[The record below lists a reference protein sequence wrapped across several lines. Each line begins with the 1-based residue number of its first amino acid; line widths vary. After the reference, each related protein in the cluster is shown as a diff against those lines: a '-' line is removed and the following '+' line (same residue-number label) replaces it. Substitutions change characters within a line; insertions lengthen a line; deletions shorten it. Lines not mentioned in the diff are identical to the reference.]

1 MKSPLIGGFFFINN
15 IMPNFLNPSSFVL
28 TLDSLSYS
36 GAEFTIQTM
45 ILPDVSADGASLPYQ
60 QIDISIPSDKIT
72 FGSFEISYLIDEDLL
87 NYKEI
92 FDWMKSN
99 VETNHST
106 NATRDLTLTIMNSAN
121 NVTKQI
127 KFVDAYPTMISS
139 LPFDI
144 TTTDVEYLT
153 AVVSFKYSYYKFL

>member
-1 MKSPLIGGFFFINN
+1 
-15 IMPNFLNPSSFVL
+15 MPNYLNPSSFVL
-28 TLDSLSYS
+28 TLDSQTYS
-36 GAEFTIQTM
+36 GAEWTIQTM
-45 ILPDVSADGASLPYQ
+45 MLPDVTAEGAPLQYR
-60 QIDISIPSDKIT
+60 QINIGRVADKIT

-92 FDWMKSN
+92 FDWLKSN
-99 VETNHST
+99 VETAHTTTNHV
-106 NATRDLTLTIMNSAN
+106 RDLTLTVMNSAN

-127 KFVDAYPTMISS
+127 KFVDAYPTSLSS

-153 AVVSFKYSYYKFL
+153 AVVTFAYSYYEFL

>member
-1 MKSPLIGGFFFINN
+1 
-15 IMPNFLNPSSFVL
+15 MPNFLNPSSFVL
-28 TLDSLSYS
+28 TLDSQTYS

-45 ILPDVSADGASLPYQ
+45 ILPDVSADGAALNFK
-60 QIDISIPSDKIT
+60 QIDVSMASDKIQ
-72 FGSFEISYLIDEDLL
+72 FGAFEISYLIDEDLL

-92 FDWMKSN
+92 FDWIKNN
-99 VETNHST
+99 VEANHTATNH
-106 NATRDLTLTIMNSAN
+106 TRDLTLTIMNSAN

-153 AVVSFKYSYYKFL
+153 AVVSFKYSYYQFV

>member
-1 MKSPLIGGFFFINN
+1 M
-15 IMPNFLNPSSFVL
+15 M
-28 TLDSLSYS
+28 
-36 GAEFTIQTM
+36 
-45 ILPDVSADGASLPYQ
+45 LPDVSAEGAPLQYRQ
-60 QIDISIPSDKIT
+60 VNVGRASDKIAFGT
-72 FGSFEISYLIDEDLL
+72 FEVSYLIDEDLL

-99 VETNHST
+99 VETNHTAT
-106 NATRDLTLTIMNSAN
+106 NHVRDLTLTIMNSAN

-127 KFVDAYPTMISS
+127 KFVDAYPISISS

-153 AVVSFKYSYYKFL
+153 AVVTFEYSYYQFI

>member
-1 MKSPLIGGFFFINN
+1 M
-15 IMPNFLNPSSFVL
+15 
-28 TLDSLSYS
+28 TLDSQTYS
-36 GAEFTIQTM
+36 GTTFTIQTM
-45 ILPDVSADGASLPYQ
+45 FLPDVTVTDAPLNFK
-60 QIDISIPSDKIT
+60 QINVGRAGDKIE
-72 FGSFEISYLIDEDLL
+72 FGAFEISYLIDEDLF

-99 VETNHST
+99 VETNHTST
-106 NATRDLTLTIMNSAN
+106 NHVRDLTLTVMNSAN

-127 KFVDAYPTMISS
+127 KFVDAYPTNLSS

-153 AVVSFKYSYYKFL
+153 AVVSFSYSYYQFL

>member
-1 MKSPLIGGFFFINN
+1 
-15 IMPNFLNPSSFVL
+15 MPNYLNPSSFVM
-28 TLDSLSYS
+28 TLDSQTYS
-36 GAEFTIQTM
+36 GTTFTIQTM
-45 ILPDVSADGASLPYQ
+45 FLPDVTVTDAPLNFK
-60 QIDISIPSDKIT
+60 QINVGRAGDKIE
-72 FGSFEISYLIDEDLL
+72 FGAFEISYLIDEDLF

-99 VETNHST
+99 VETNHTST
-106 NATRDLTLTIMNSAN
+106 NHVRDLTLTVMNSAN

-127 KFVDAYPTMISS
+127 KFVDAYPTNLSS

-153 AVVSFKYSYYKFL
+153 AVVSFSYSYYQFL

>member
-1 MKSPLIGGFFFINN
+1 
-15 IMPNFLNPSSFVL
+15 MPNFLNPSSFVL
-28 TLDSLSYS
+28 SLDSQTYS

-45 ILPDVSADGASLPYQ
+45 FLPDVTAEGAPLQ
-60 QIDISIPSDKIT
+60 FRQRNIATVADKIT
-72 FGSFEISYLIDEDLL
+72 FGSFEVSYLIDEDLL

-92 FDWMKSN
+92 FDWLKTN
-99 VETNHST
+99 VETNHTAT
-106 NATRDLTLTIMNSAN
+106 NHVRDLTLTIMNSAN

-127 KFVDAYPTMISS
+127 KFVDAYPISISS

-153 AVVSFKYSYYKFL
+153 AVVQFQYSYYEFL

>member
-1 MKSPLIGGFFFINN
+1 
-15 IMPNFLNPSSFVL
+15 MPNFLNPSSFVL
-28 TLDSLSYS
+28 SLDSQTYS

-45 ILPDVSADGASLPYQ
+45 MLPDVTAEGAPLPFKQ
-60 QIDISIPSDKIT
+60 VNVAFVSDKIAFGT
-72 FGSFEISYLIDEDLL
+72 FEVSYLIDEDLL

-92 FDWMKSN
+92 FDWLKAN
-99 VETNHST
+99 VKTNHTAT
-106 NATRDLTLTIMNSAN
+106 NHVRDLTLTIMNSAN

-127 KFVDAYPTMISS
+127 KFVDAYPISISS

-153 AVVSFKYSYYKFL
+153 AVVQFQYSYYQFI

>member
-1 MKSPLIGGFFFINN
+1 
-15 IMPNFLNPSSFVL
+15 MPNFLNPSSFVL

-45 ILPDVSADGASLPYQ
+45 MLPDVTVEGAPLQYK
-60 QIDISIPSDKIT
+60 QINVGRVGDKIG
-72 FGSFEISYLIDEDLL
+72 FGAFEVSYLIDEDLL

-92 FDWMKSN
+92 FDWLKAN
-99 VETNHST
+99 VESNHTATNHV
-106 NATRDLTLTIMNSAN
+106 RDLTLTVMNSAN

-127 KFVDAYPTMISS
+127 KFVDAYPTSISS

-144 TTTDVEYLT
+144 TTTEVEYLT
-153 AVVSFKYSYYKFL
+153 AVVTFDYSYYEFL

>member
-1 MKSPLIGGFFFINN
+1 
-15 IMPNFLNPSSFVL
+15 MPNFLNPSSFVL
-28 TLDSLSYS
+28 TLDSQSYS

-45 ILPDVSADGASLPYQ
+45 ILPDVSVEEAPLNFK
-60 QIDISIPSDKIT
+60 QINVGRAGDKIN
-72 FGSFEISYLIDEDLL
+72 FGTFEISYLIDEDLL

-99 VETNHST
+99 VETKHST
-106 NATRDLTLTIMNSAN
+106 TTSSDHYRDMTLTVMNSAN

-127 KFVDAYPTMISS
+127 KFVDAYPTSLSS
-139 LPFDI
+139 IPFDI

-153 AVVSFKYSYYKFL
+153 AVASFSYSYYTFI

>member
-1 MKSPLIGGFFFINN
+1 M
-15 IMPNFLNPSSFVL
+15 
-28 TLDSLSYS
+28 
-36 GAEFTIQTM
+36 IQTM

-99 VETNHST
+99 VETKH
-106 NATRDLTLTIMNSAN
+106 ATTTSSDHYRDLTLTVMNSAN

-127 KFVDAYPTMISS
+127 KFVDAYPTSLSS

-153 AVVSFKYSYYKFL
+153 AVAAFDYSYYEFV

>member
-1 MKSPLIGGFFFINN
+1 
-15 IMPNFLNPSSFVL
+15 MPNFLNPSSFVL

-45 ILPDVSADGASLPYQ
+45 MLPDVTVEGAPLQ
-60 QIDISIPSDKIT
+60 FKQIDVGRVGDKIS
-72 FGSFEISYLIDEDLL
+72 FGSFEVSYLIDEDLL

-92 FDWMKSN
+92 FDWLKAN
-99 VETNHST
+99 VESVHTATNHV
-106 NATRDLTLTIMNSAN
+106 RDLTLTVMNSAN

-127 KFVDAYPTMISS
+127 KFIDAYPISISS

-153 AVVSFKYSYYKFL
+153 AVVSFSYSYYVFL

>member
-1 MKSPLIGGFFFINN
+1 
-15 IMPNFLNPSSFVL
+15 MPNFLNPSSFVL
-28 TLDSLSYS
+28 TLDSQSYS

-45 ILPDVSADGASLPYQ
+45 ILPDVSVEGAPVNFK
-60 QIDISIPSDKIT
+60 QINVGRAGDKIN

-99 VETNHST
+99 VETKHST
-106 NATRDLTLTIMNSAN
+106 TTSSDHYRDMTLTVMNSAN

-127 KFVDAYPTMISS
+127 KFVDAYPTSLSS

-153 AVVSFKYSYYKFL
+153 AVATFQYSYYEFV

>member
-1 MKSPLIGGFFFINN
+1 
-15 IMPNFLNPSSFVL
+15 MPNFLNPSSCVL
-28 TLDSLSYS
+28 TLYSQAYS
-36 GAEFTIQTM
+36 GAEWTIQTM
-45 ILPDVSADGASLPYQ
+45 MLPDVSVEGAALPFKA
-60 QIDISIPSDKIT
+60 IDVGRAGDKMN
-72 FGSFEISYLIDEDLL
+72 FGAFEISYLIDEDLK

-99 VETNHST
+99 VETKHST
-106 NATRDLTLTIMNSAN
+106 TTSSDHYRDMTLTVMNSAN

-127 KFVDAYPTMISS
+127 KFVDAYPTSLSS

-153 AVVSFKYSYYKFL
+153 AVAQFEYSYYQFI

>member
-1 MKSPLIGGFFFINN
+1 
-15 IMPNFLNPSSFVL
+15 MPNFLNPSSFVL
-28 TLDSLSYS
+28 SLDSQTYS

-45 ILPDVSADGASLPYQ
+45 MLPDVSAEGAPLQ
-60 QIDISIPSDKIT
+60 FRQRNIATVADKIN
-72 FGSFEISYLIDEDLL
+72 FGSFEVSYLIDEDLL

-92 FDWMKSN
+92 FDWLKSN
-99 VETNHST
+99 VESNHTATNHV
-106 NATRDLTLTIMNSAN
+106 RDLTLTIMNSAN

-127 KFVDAYPTMISS
+127 KFIDAYPTSLSS

-153 AVVSFKYSYYKFL
+153 AIVTFEYSYYQFL

>member
-1 MKSPLIGGFFFINN
+1 
-15 IMPNFLNPSSFVL
+15 MPNFLNPSSFVL
-28 TLDSLSYS
+28 TLDSQSYS

-45 ILPDVSADGASLPYQ
+45 ILPDVSVEGAPVNFK
-60 QIDISIPSDKIT
+60 QINVGRAGDKIS

-99 VETNHST
+99 VETKHST
-106 NATRDLTLTIMNSAN
+106 TTSSDHYRDMTLTVMNSAN

-127 KFVDAYPTMISS
+127 KFIDAYPTSLSS

-153 AVVSFKYSYYKFL
+153 AVATFQYSYYEFV

>member
-1 MKSPLIGGFFFINN
+1 M
-15 IMPNFLNPSSFVL
+15 
-28 TLDSLSYS
+28 
-36 GAEFTIQTM
+36 
-45 ILPDVSADGASLPYQ
+45 
-60 QIDISIPSDKIT
+60 PSDKIQ
-72 FGSFEISYLIDEDLL
+72 FGAFEISYLIDEDLL

-92 FDWMKSN
+92 FDWIKGN
-99 VETNHST
+99 VETVHSSS
-106 NATRDLTLTIMNSAN
+106 ATRDLTLTIMNSAN

-153 AVVSFKYSYYKFL
+153 AVVSFKYSYYQFL

>member
-1 MKSPLIGGFFFINN
+1 
-15 IMPNFLNPSSFVL
+15 MPNFLNPSSFVL
-28 TLDSLSYS
+28 TLDTQQFS

-45 ILPDVSADGASLPYQ
+45 ILPDVSADGAVLNFK
-60 QIDISIPSDKIT
+60 QIDVAMASDKIQ
-72 FGSFEISYLIDEDLL
+72 FGAFEISYLIDEDLI

-92 FDWMKSN
+92 FDWLKSN
-99 VETNHST
+99 VESNHTATNHV
-106 NATRDLTLTIMNSAN
+106 RDLTLTIMNSAN

-127 KFVDAYPTMISS
+127 KFVDAYPTSLSS

-153 AVVSFKYSYYKFL
+153 AIASIRYISRRWYAGLFC

>member
-1 MKSPLIGGFFFINN
+1 
-15 IMPNFLNPSSFVL
+15 MPNFLNPSSFVL
-28 TLDSLSYS
+28 TLDSQTYS

-45 ILPDVSADGASLPYQ
+45 ILPDVSVEGAPVNFK
-60 QIDISIPSDKIT
+60 QINVGRAGDKIA
-72 FGSFEISYLIDEDLL
+72 FGTFEISYLIDEDLL

-99 VETNHST
+99 VETKHST
-106 NATRDLTLTIMNSAN
+106 TTSSDHYRDMTLTVMNSAN

-127 KFVDAYPTMISS
+127 KFVDAYPTSLSS

-153 AVVSFKYSYYKFL
+153 AVATFQYSYYEFV

>member
-1 MKSPLIGGFFFINN
+1 
-15 IMPNFLNPSSFVL
+15 MPNFLNPSSFVL
-28 TLDSLSYS
+28 SLDSQTYS

-45 ILPDVSADGASLPYQ
+45 FLPDVTAEGAPLQ
-60 QIDISIPSDKIT
+60 FRQRNIATVADKIT
-72 FGSFEISYLIDEDLL
+72 FGSFEVSYLIDEDLL

-92 FDWMKSN
+92 YDWMKAN
-99 VETNHST
+99 VETLHQQEVIGNNHV
-106 NATRDLTLTIMNSAN
+106 RDLTLTIMNSAN

-127 KFVDAYPTMISS
+127 NFIDAYPIALSS

-153 AVVSFKYSYYKFL
+153 AVVTFQYSYYEFL

>member
-1 MKSPLIGGFFFINN
+1 
-15 IMPNFLNPSSFVL
+15 MPNFLNPSSFVL
-28 TLDSLSYS
+28 TLDSQTYS

-45 ILPDVSADGASLPYQ
+45 MLPDVTAEGAELNYQ
-60 QIDISIPSDKIT
+60 QLNVKMAADKIS
-72 FGSFEISYLIDEDLL
+72 FGAFEISYLIDEDLL

-92 FDWMKSN
+92 FDWIKGN
-99 VETNHST
+99 VESNHTATNHV
-106 NATRDLTLTIMNSAN
+106 RDLTLTIMNSAN

-127 KFVDAYPTMISS
+127 KFVDAYPTTISS

-153 AVVSFKYSYYKFL
+153 AVVSFSYSYYEFI

>member
-1 MKSPLIGGFFFINN
+1 
-15 IMPNFLNPSSFVL
+15 MPNFLNPSSFVL
-28 TLDSLSYS
+28 TLDTQQFS

-45 ILPDVSADGASLPYQ
+45 ILPDVTTEGASLPFR
-60 QIDISIPSDKIT
+60 QIDVGRTSDKMV
-72 FGSFEISYLIDEDLL
+72 FGQFEISYLIDEDLL

-106 NATRDLTLTIMNSAN
+106 STTSDHYRDLTLTVMNSAN

-127 KFVDAYPTMISS
+127 KFIDAYPTSISS

-153 AVVSFKYSYYKFL
+153 AVVTFAYSYYVFI